1 MDWTEV
7 AGTVTGALCV
17 WLVVRQHVANFPI
30 GIANNVFFIALFV
43 PAGLYADAG
52 LQVAYVVLAFY
63 GWWWW
68 SRGGPGRTEL
78 DVSRSPGP
86 ELRVVLA
93 TTVVA
98 TLALT
103 AVLEVATDSTVALG
117 DALTTVLSL
126 SATYLLSR
134 KRVESWWFWIVADVL
149 YVGLYWH
156 KDLHLTAVLYA
167 GFLCLCV
174 AGLVSWQRSLR
185 RDLVPA

>member
-17 WLVVRQHVANFPI
+17 WLVVREEVANFPI
-30 GIANNVFFIALFV
+30 GIANNAFFIALFV

-52 LQVAYVVLAFY
+52 LQVVYIALGAY

-68 SRGGPGRTEL
+68 ARDRSALT
-78 DVSRSPGP
+78 VTRSPAL
-86 ELRVVLA
+86 EMRVVLA
-93 TTVVA
+93 STVLA
-98 TLALT
+98 TAALT
-103 AVLEVATDSTVALG
+103 AVLEAATDSTVALG

-126 SATYLLSR
+126 AATYLLSR
-134 KRVESWWFWIVADVL
+134 KRLESWWFWIVADVL

-167 GFLCLCV
+167 GFLGLCV
-174 AGLVSWQRSLR
+174 AGLTSWRRSVR
-185 RDLVPA
+185 SDLVTA